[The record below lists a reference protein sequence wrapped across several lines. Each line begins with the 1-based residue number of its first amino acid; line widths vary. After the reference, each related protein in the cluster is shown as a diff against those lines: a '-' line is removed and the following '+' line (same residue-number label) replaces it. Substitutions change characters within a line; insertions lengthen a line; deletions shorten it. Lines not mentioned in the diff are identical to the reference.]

1 MAIDLC
7 SASDSSGL
15 GMSPRISFSH
25 DLRHSDVVPVEEYC
39 HRSDGSLL
47 DSSFDF
53 DFGVSASFE
62 QEPPF
67 SADELFFDG
76 KILPCEIREKIQIVL
91 PSKQTRHAKLPPL
104 PPLPLPLPLFPP
116 PSPTDT
122 TTTTTTTTT
131 MLKTSTKTDDSKKES
146 LKEIMAMSNE
156 SEDKASSKS
165 FWRFKR
171 SSSLN
176 AGNGQRRSLICS
188 LPLLSRSN
196 STGSSTNPKRQP
208 LLKDTQKHSH
218 KPPTPTPAKS
228 SSFSS
233 SSSQSQKPPLKKN
246 SGSYGNGVR
255 ISPVLNIPPPYI
267 AKGTA
272 SLFGLGS
279 FFCGGKDKN
288 KKK

>member
-7 SASDSSGL
+7 STSESSGL

-25 DLRHSDVVPVEEYC
+25 DLCHSDVVPVEEYC
-39 HRSDGSLL
+39 HRLDGSLL

-76 KILPCEIREKIQIVL
+76 KILPCEIREKT
-91 PSKQTRHAKLPPL
+91 QTI
-104 PPLPLPLPLFPP
+104 PP
-116 PSPTDT
+116 PSKVKYPLPSLPPPTPR
-122 TTTTTTTTT
+122 TT
-131 MLKTSTKTDDSKKES
+131 MSMTSTTTDDSKKES
-146 LKEIMAMSNE
+146 LKEIMATSVE

-171 SSSLN
+171 STSLN
-176 AGNGQRRSLICS
+176 SGNGNKRSLICS

-196 STGSSTNPKRQP
+196 STGSSTSSKRQP
-208 LLKDTQKHSH
+208 LLKESQKHSH
-218 KPPTPTPAKS
+218 KPPTATPAKS
-228 SSFSS
+228 SSF
-233 SSSQSQKPPLKKN
+233 QSQKPPLKKN
-246 SGSYGNGVR
+246 SGSYGNGIR
-255 ISPVLNIPPPYI
+255 ISPVLNVPPPYI
-267 AKGTA
+267 GRGTA
-272 SLFGLGS
+272 NLFGLGS
-279 FFCGGKDKN
+279 FFSSGKDKS

>member
-1 MAIDLC
+1 MTIDLC
-7 SASDSSGL
+7 SASESSGL

-25 DLRHSDVVPVEEYC
+25 DLRHSDVVPVEENC
-39 HRSDGSLL
+39 QRSDASLL
-47 DSSFDF
+47 DSSLDF

-76 KILPCEIREKIQIVL
+76 KILPCEIWEKTQTVSPL
-91 PSKQTRHAKLPPL
+91 KQTHQAKPPL
-104 PPLPLPLPLFPP
+104 PPPPL
-116 PSPTDT
+116 PSPTNT
-122 TTTTTTTTT
+122 TTTTKTT
-131 MLKTSTKTDDSKKES
+131 MLKKTSTVTDDSKKES
-146 LKEIMAMSNE
+146 LKEIMATSIE
-156 SEDKASSKS
+156 SEDKASSSKS
-165 FWRFKR
+165 FWRFSR

-176 AGNGQRRSLICS
+176 SGNGQRRGLICS

-196 STGSSTNPKRQP
+196 STGSSTISKRQP
-208 LLKDTQKHSH
+208 LFKGSQKHSH

-228 SSFSS
+228 SSSS
-233 SSSQSQKPPLKKN
+233 SFQSHSHQKPPLKKY
-246 SGSYGNGVR
+246 SGSYGNGGVR

-279 FFCGGKDKN
+279 LFCGGKDKN
-288 KKK
+288 NKKK